1 MKVRDCKSCILT
13 AVRPPQPSYVTWR
26 SAEDDLR
33 PGWTELAIVHSKD
46 NKGHR
51 NAMPVS
57 CFGKSFIQSFRR
69 IFQEKPPDKPDD
81 NQSDDCSPS
90 AGLPVVTQVAP
101 QQAEDPWLRA
111 EWQLKQNETTNKIL
125 TASVEILEI
134 HFGLNVQ
141 THGITGREL
150 CGFLDTKTRELEE
163 KKWVVRFGGHKL
175 GVEEQL
181 TRAFQNVLMVK
192 DVYNTA
198 ASASPPAAIAC
209 AGVTIGLLVRLL
221 LPQSMLSFNSES
233 SVVCCAS
240 FRAT

>member
-1 MKVRDCKSCILT
+1 
-13 AVRPPQPSYVTWR
+13 
-26 SAEDDLR
+26 
-33 PGWTELAIVHSKD
+33 
-46 NKGHR
+46 
-51 NAMPVS
+51 MPVS

-181 TRAFQNVLMVK
+181 TRAFQNILMVK